1 MNNFYVNEISQE
13 VEKKI
18 TQKLKKDYNIFI
30 QNIALYKGID
40 INEKLKNSFFNTLVL
55 DSFYQYVILSKLL
68 ITFFQDY
75 IKEGKVVEVIDIGT
89 GLGVPSV
96 PIILSFKN
104 LEPDIIKFL
113 SFTLL
118 EPKKKETKF
127 LENLKQ
133 SLSIDFQLVN
143 NDEKYFYSKYKKK
156 FDIVFCRAVFTPPK
170 IFDVFKK
177 FTKNIAFWQYSDN
190 YRYYLQIYKGKIE
203 RNKLEILEVFK
214 YQINNKDYFTI
225 VFVRRDL

>member
-1 MNNFYVNEISQE
+1 
-13 VEKKI
+13 
-18 TQKLKKDYNIFI
+18 
-30 QNIALYKGID
+30 
-40 INEKLKNSFFNTLVL
+40 
-55 DSFYQYVILSKLL
+55 
-68 ITFFQDY
+68 
-75 IKEGKVVEVIDIGT
+75 
-89 GLGVPSV
+89 
-96 PIILSFKN
+96 
-104 LEPDIIKFL
+104 
-113 SFTLL
+113 LL
-118 EPKKKETKF
+118 EPKKKETEF

-190 YRYYLQIYKGKIE
+190 YRYYLQIYKNKIE